1 MGNSTICSWENLCTP
16 IHRFQKSFNEISA
29 ESQIYFTFFE
39 KGHQKPPLLIRHN
52 GLKLT
57 ISAADSATKEISGY
71 SMQINDF
78 LPQRHSLSGRN
89 GKGLRE
95 AL

>member
-1 MGNSTICSWENLCTP
+1 MKSALSHKSISLFLKEAFKTP
-16 IHRFQKSFNEISA
+16 RF
-29 ESQIYFTFFE
+29 
-39 KGHQKPPLLIRHN
+39 LIAGN

-57 ISAADSATKEISGY
+57 ISAADSATKKIPGY

-89 GKGLRE
+89 GKK
-95 AL
+95 

>member
-1 MGNSTICSWENLCTP
+1 MKSSASRKCFSFILNERIKSP
-16 IHRFQKSFNEISA
+16 RF
-29 ESQIYFTFFE
+29 
-39 KGHQKPPLLIRHN
+39 LILRE

-57 ISAADSATKEISGY
+57 LSAADSATKKIPGY

-89 GKGLRE
+89 GKK
-95 AL
+95 

>member
-1 MGNSTICSWENLCTP
+1 MKSALSHKSISFFLKDAFKTP
-16 IHRFQKSFNEISA
+16 RF
-29 ESQIYFTFFE
+29 
-39 KGHQKPPLLIRHN
+39 LIAGN

-57 ISAADSATKEISGY
+57 ISAADSATKKIPGY

-89 GKGLRE
+89 GKK
-95 AL
+95 

>member
-1 MGNSTICSWENLCTP
+1 MKSALSHKSISFFLKEVIKTP
-16 IHRFQKSFNEISA
+16 HF
-29 ESQIYFTFFE
+29 
-39 KGHQKPPLLIRHN
+39 LIRNN

-57 ISAADSATKEISGY
+57 ISAADSATKKISGY

>member
-1 MGNSTICSWENLCTP
+1 VNLCTP
-16 IHRFQKSFNEISA
+16 IHQFQKSFNEISA
-29 ESQIYFTFFE
+29 ESQIYFIFFL
-39 KGHQKPPLLIRHN
+39 KDAFKTPRFLIAGN

-57 ISAADSATKEISGY
+57 ISAADSATKKIPGY

-89 GKGLRE
+89 GKK
-95 AL
+95 

>member
-1 MGNSTICSWENLCTP
+1 FFLKEVIKTP
-16 IHRFQKSFNEISA
+16 HF
-29 ESQIYFTFFE
+29 
-39 KGHQKPPLLIRHN
+39 LIRSN

-57 ISAADSATKEISGY
+57 ISAADSATKKISGY

>member
-1 MGNSTICSWENLCTP
+1 MKSALSHKSISFFLKKVIKMP
-16 IHRFQKSFNEISA
+16 RF
-29 ESQIYFTFFE
+29 
-39 KGHQKPPLLIRHN
+39 LIRRN

-57 ISAADSATKEISGY
+57 ISAADSATKKIPDY

-89 GKGLRE
+89 GKKLRE

>member
-1 MGNSTICSWENLCTP
+1 MKSALSHKSISFFLKKFIKTP
-16 IHRFQKSFNEISA
+16 LF
-29 ESQIYFTFFE
+29 
-39 KGHQKPPLLIRHN
+39 LIRSN

-57 ISAADSATKEISGY
+57 LSAADSATKKISGY
-71 SMQINDF
+71 SIQINDF

>member
-1 MGNSTICSWENLCTP
+1 MKSALSHKSISLFLKDVFKTP
-16 IHRFQKSFNEISA
+16 RF
-29 ESQIYFTFFE
+29 
-39 KGHQKPPLLIRHN
+39 LIAGN

-57 ISAADSATKEISGY
+57 ISAADSATKKIPGY

-89 GKGLRE
+89 GKK
-95 AL
+95 

>member
-29 ESQIYFTFFE
+29 ESQIYFTFLKKVIKSPRF
-39 KGHQKPPLLIRHN
+39 LIRHN

>member
-1 MGNSTICSWENLCTP
+1 MKSALSHKSISFFLKDAFKTP
-16 IHRFQKSFNEISA
+16 RF
-29 ESQIYFTFFE
+29 
-39 KGHQKPPLLIRHN
+39 LIVGN

-57 ISAADSATKEISGY
+57 ISAADSATKKIPGY

-89 GKGLRE
+89 GKK
-95 AL
+95 